1 MDKFQIET
9 AQNIS
14 INQHVAN
21 LGTRIGAYLLDVLII
36 ASYVIVV
43 FYIINSL
50 NIRKGFD
57 LNLTYTLLML
67 PVFFYS
73 LLFETLFNGQSPG
86 KMLTNIRVVKKDG
99 SKPTFGS
106 FLMRW
111 VLRII
116 DVQLASGAVAIFTI
130 LLNGKGQRLGD
141 LAAGTTVITERHKI
155 TLQNTLLT
163 DLEADYKPTYSQV
176 TLLSDSDIQTIKNL
190 YQKSVR
196 RGDHNIILRLYDK
209 IIKLT
214 DIKTEQKPFEFVETV
229 IKDYNYFTQKG

>member
-14 INQHVAN
+14 INQHVAA
-21 LGTRIGAYLLDVLII
+21 LSTRIGSYLIDMLLII
-36 ASYVIVV
+36 SYFIIVILIINTLDIKLSLDSYV
-43 FYIINSL
+43 
-50 NIRKGFD
+50 
-57 LNLTYTLLML
+57 TYTLLTL

-73 LLFETLFNGQSPG
+73 LLFETLLNGQTPG
-86 KMLTNIRVVKKDG
+86 KMLNNIRVVKKDG
-99 SKPTFGS
+99 SKPSFGNY
-106 FLMRW
+106 LIRW

-116 DVQLASGAVAIFTI
+116 DLQIASGSVAVLTI

-141 LAAGTTVITERHKI
+141 IAAGTTVISEKQKI

-163 DLEADYKPTYSQV
+163 DIDTNYTPRYSQV

-196 RGDHNIILRLYDK
+196 RGEHNIILRLYDK
-209 IIKLT
+209 IIQLT
-214 DIKTEQKPFEFVETV
+214 GIKTEQKPIEFVETV
-229 IKDYNYFTQKG
+229 IKDYNYFTQNS

>member
-1 MDKFQIET
+1 MDEFQIET

-21 LGTRIGAYLLDVLII
+21 LGTRIGAYLLDFLII
-36 ASYVIVV
+36 MSYVIVV
-43 FYIINSL
+43 SYIISSL
-50 NIRKGFD
+50 NVMKKINIY
-57 LNLTYTLLML
+57 LAYTLFML

-111 VLRII
+111 VLRFI
-116 DVQLASGAVAIFTI
+116 DIQLASGAVAIFTI

-155 TLQNTLLT
+155 SLKNTLLT

-190 YQKSVR
+190 YQKAVR
-196 RGDHNIILRLYDK
+196 RGEHNIILRLYDK
-209 IIKLT
+209 IIKIT

-229 IKDYNYFTQKG
+229 IKDYNYFTQNG

>member
-1 MDKFQIET
+1 MDEFQIET

-21 LGTRIGAYLLDVLII
+21 LGTRIGSYLIDFLIMI
-36 ASYVIVV
+36 SYVIVV
-43 FYIINSL
+43 LFIINSL
-50 NIRKGFD
+50 HLSKQFNIY
-57 LNLTYTLLML
+57 LTYTLLLL

-73 LLFETLFNGQSPG
+73 LFFETLFNGQSPG

-116 DVQLASGAVAIFTI
+116 DIQLASGAVAIFTI

-155 TLQNTLLT
+155 NLKNTILT
-163 DLEADYKPTYSQV
+163 DLEIDYKPSYSQV

-209 IIKLT
+209 IIKIT
-214 DIKTEQKPFEFVETV
+214 AIKTEQKPIEFVETV
-229 IKDYNYFTQKG
+229 IKDYNFFTQNS